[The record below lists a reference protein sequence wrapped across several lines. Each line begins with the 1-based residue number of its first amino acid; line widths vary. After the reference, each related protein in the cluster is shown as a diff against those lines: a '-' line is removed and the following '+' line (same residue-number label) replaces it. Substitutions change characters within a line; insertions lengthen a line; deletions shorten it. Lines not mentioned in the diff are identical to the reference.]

1 MGFVKAGQ
9 GEWTRLVFLQKT
21 IKTMLKTN
29 GKKYYSSP
37 ETEEFRIQM
46 ERWILSISGNDAS
59 LSGAGVD
66 ESNAD
71 SNGNI
76 W

>member
-1 MGFVKAGQ
+1 
-9 GEWTRLVFLQKT
+9 
-21 IKTMLKTN
+21 MLKTN
-29 GKKYYSSP
+29 SKKNYSSP

-46 ERWILSISGNDAS
+46 VRGILTISGNDAS

-71 SNGNI
+71 TNGNI